1 MSSKGNEAA
10 AAGPKKAHRT
20 PRVMFRAF
28 CEVQG
33 RRATPVLIWL
43 MPASAFSVQEIKAMI
58 NQGDNTRDGTA
69 AHVSELKYSVRRE
82 ALVLI
87 PSCSGTA
94 KLFSKE

>member
-1 MSSKGNEAA
+1 
-10 AAGPKKAHRT
+10 
-20 PRVMFRAF
+20 
-28 CEVQG
+28 
-33 RRATPVLIWL
+33 

-69 AHVSELKYSVRRE
+69 VHVSELKYSVRRE